1 MGYGINILIEGRRAC
16 FTRPEMKAERVSYDV
31 ITPSAARGII
41 EAVYWKPAIK
51 WRIDSIRVLNEVR
64 FDTFRRNELE
74 SKLSYREA
82 KAACDRGED
91 ACIVASDKRQ
101 QRATTY
107 LRDVAYEVVAHFEL
121 SDRAGEDDTVEKHY
135 NIALRR
141 LRKGQ
146 HFAQPVL
153 GCREFPAKVTLLEN
167 GREAPG
173 SFYQK
178 VDEKDLGYMLYDLD
192 YSDPSLPTPLFYR
205 AVMRN
210 GVIDVAAAASEV
222 VS

>member
-1 MGYGINILIEGRRAC
+1 MGYGITILIEGKRAC

-64 FDTFRRNELE
+64 FDTFRRNELG

-82 KAACDRGED
+82 KAACERGEG
-91 ACIVASDKRQ
+91 AYIIASDKRQ

-107 LRDVAYEVVAHFEL
+107 LRDVAYEVVAQFDL
-121 SDRAGEDDTVEKHY
+121 TDNAGEDDTVEKHY

-141 LRKGQ
+141 FRKGQ

-167 GREAPG
+167 NREAPE
-173 SFYQK
+173 SFYQN
-178 VDEKDLGYMLYDLD
+178 VDEKDLGYVLYDLD
-192 YSDPSLPTPLFYR
+192 YSDPSSPEPLFYR